1 MYMYGYIVDNPNVGP
16 DITSSYWVHGNSRQ
30 FLDLVKD
37 LTGKDLSGDAWV
49 DALKESTADKIAREK
64 KEYDEMIVKMKGEK
78 EDSSL
83 DLKMEVRFV
92 DGDQLIAT
100 SSDGGLLEAC
110 SKFEEFVAKRVAAAA
125 TAAN

>member
-1 MYMYGYIVDNPNVGP
+1 M
-16 DITSSYWVHGNSRQ
+16 HGNSRQ

-49 DALKESTADKIAREK
+49 DVLKESTADKIAREK
-64 KEYDEMIVKMKGEK
+64 KEYDEMIVKMKSEK

-92 DGDQLIAT
+92 DGDELIST
-100 SSDGGLLEAC
+100 SDGGLLEAC

-125 TAAN
+125 AAN

>member
-1 MYMYGYIVDNPNVGP
+1 M
-16 DITSSYWVHGNSRQ
+16 
-30 FLDLVKD
+30 KD

-92 DGDQLIAT
+92 DGDELIAA
-100 SSDGGLLEAC
+100 SSSSGGLLEAC

-125 TAAN
+125 AAN

>member
-1 MYMYGYIVDNPNVGP
+1 M
-16 DITSSYWVHGNSRQ
+16 HGNSRQ

-49 DALKESTADKIAREK
+49 NALKESTADKIAREK

-92 DGDQLIAT
+92 DGDELIAA

-125 TAAN
+125 AAN

>member
-1 MYMYGYIVDNPNVGP
+1 M
-16 DITSSYWVHGNSRQ
+16 
-30 FLDLVKD
+30 KD

-49 DALKESTADKIAREK
+49 DALKKSTADKIAREK
-64 KEYDEMIVKMKGEK
+64 KEYDEMIVKMKSEK

-92 DGDQLIAT
+92 DGDELIAA
-100 SSDGGLLEAC
+100 SDGGLLEAC

-125 TAAN
+125 AAN